1 MSNSILQAAIVHH
14 TGSMIRFTTSQLPL
28 LPKGD
33 ISLKVVLPNGEMVN
47 GKFRRN
53 PANPYIGGPKIVGWI
68 KSVVQ
73 FGQNRPVRII
83 QKQNVYVVSWTDKPT
98 HHIDS
103 TVSTKL
109 DKAIRQLLRI
119 AKDTPAKR
127 RQRYTSFLQRTRI
140 SDLFKQIFGYK
151 CQVENC
157 EFTGGVNPQIYPYI
171 TDIHHLEHLSAGGSN
186 TPLNLCVLCS
196 NHHSLFHRDPS
207 TKIISMTDSEVLIE
221 TGVGQIRIVRDLSL
235 LGTNIQ

>member
-14 TGSMIRFTTSQLPL
+14 TGSMIRFITSQLPL

-33 ISLKVVLPNGEMVN
+33 IALKIVLPNGEMVN
-47 GKFRRN
+47 GRFRRN
-53 PANPYIGGPKIVGWI
+53 PANPYIGGPKIVRWI
-68 KSVVQ
+68 KSVVE
-73 FGQNRPVRII
+73 FGQNRPVMVV
-83 QKQNVYVVSWTDKPT
+83 QKQNVYVVSWADKPT
-98 HHIDS
+98 PHIDP

-109 DKAIRQLLRI
+109 DRAIRQLLRI

-127 RQRYTSFLQRTRI
+127 RQQYASFLRRTRT
-140 SDLFKQIFGYK
+140 SDLFKQIFGYE

-171 TDIHHLEHLSAGGSN
+171 TEIHHLEHLSAGGSN

-207 TKIISMTDSEVLIE
+207 TKIASMTDSEVLVA
-221 TGVGQIRIVRDLSL
+221 TSVGQVRIVRDLSL
-235 LGTNIQ
+235 LGANVQ